1 MMKTIKKI
9 EQAMNLK
16 DEVLQYADLLLQ
28 YRNTEHDSAH
38 QNDRVKLRS
47 LTLSEEEGVVLSGA
61 ARFKKCGGLRALG
74 VRQTEQGNAGSVE
87 ITLRTLRTKTA
98 IVKKTIDPE
107 RRNSTVAT
115 AWFRFDGGVIRYQE
129 VTQRRKTIA

>member
-1 MMKTIKKI
+1 MKTVKKI

-16 DEVLQYADLLLQ
+16 EEVLRYADLLQ
-28 YRNTEHDSAH
+28 QFRNSEHDSTH
-38 QNDRVKLRS
+38 QNDRVKLNAVA
-47 LTLSEEEGVVLSGA
+47 LSEDSSVVLSGA
-61 ARFKKCGGLRALG
+61 ARFKKCGSLRALG
-74 VRQTEQGNAGSVE
+74 VRQTEQGSAGSVE
-87 ITLRTLRTKTA
+87 LTMRTMRTKTA

-129 VTQRRKTIA
+129 ETRRRKSTR